1 MSINLPPFY
10 NRHGSEVLFLPGL
23 VRELRIAMRD
33 IQRTV
38 PHQRLETLDPHTG
51 IEKLT
56 GKGMSKGMK
65 GIPLMGETGCNGQDY
80 LELLIGVYSHLSS
93 GFVNKYTFRE

>member
-23 VRELRIAMRD
+23 VRELRIATRH

-51 IEKLT
+51 IEKLA

-65 GIPLMGETGCNGQDY
+65 GIPLMGKTGVRET
-80 LELLIGVYSHLSS
+80 LL
-93 GFVNKYTFRE
+93 K